1 MTLSGYFRVPRVV
14 ALYDLAAGT
23 ELTCHYMIDMEEAG
37 LDPSMQW
44 YLDEWERQAASCEE
58 N

>member
-1 MTLSGYFRVPRVV
+1 MPRVV

-58 N
+58 K